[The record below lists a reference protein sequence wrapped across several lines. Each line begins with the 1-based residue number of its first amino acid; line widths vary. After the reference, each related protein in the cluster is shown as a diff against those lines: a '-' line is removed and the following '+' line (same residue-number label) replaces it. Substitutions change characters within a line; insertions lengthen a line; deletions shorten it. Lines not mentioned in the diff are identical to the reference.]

1 VSDDGVSF
9 NPLAVAPPDT
19 TSPLEQRQLGGLGI
33 HLVRSLTDE
42 ATYLRQ
48 DGRNVIRLVKVVPSP
63 VPGSSDLRRS

>member
-1 VSDDGVSF
+1 M
-9 NPLAVAPPDT
+9 
-19 TSPLEQRQLGGLGI
+19 PLEQRQLGGLGI